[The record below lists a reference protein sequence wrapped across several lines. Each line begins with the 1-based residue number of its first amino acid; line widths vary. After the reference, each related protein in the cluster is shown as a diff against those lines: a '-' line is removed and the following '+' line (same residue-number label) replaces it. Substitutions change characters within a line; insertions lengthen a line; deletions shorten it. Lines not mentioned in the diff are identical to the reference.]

1 MSRVLKEIWKFRAL
15 IWALTSR
22 HLKAR
27 YRGSFFGFL
36 WSFLNPLFLIAV
48 YSLVFKYY
56 MRFPEQ
62 DNYTVFMFTGL
73 LPWIWFSSGL
83 SEGTSSISGGGS
95 LITKAIFPPHVLP
108 LVSIIT
114 NFAHFIFAL
123 PLLFIAMF
131 ISNLSIHATIII
143 APIIMLIQF
152 IFMFGLVMTLASLN
166 VYYRDIQHILGNV
179 ITLWFFLCPI
189 IYPVSSVPNE
199 LKYTIILNPMASI
212 IQSYQQVI
220 LDGTLPNFNALGI
233 IAAIS
238 LLCSYFGCL
247 IFNKYRDQFAE
258 AI

>member
-1 MSRVLKEIWKFRAL
+1 MWKYRAL
-15 IWALTSR
+15 VWALTSR

-48 YSLVFKYY
+48 YSLVFTYY

-83 SEGTSSISGGGS
+83 SEGTSAISGGGS
-95 LITKAIFPPHVLP
+95 LITKAIFPSHVLP

-114 NFAHFIFAL
+114 NLAHFIFAL
-123 PLLFIAMF
+123 PLLLIAMIASG
-131 ISNLSIHATIII
+131 ISPHPTILLLPLII
-143 APIIMLIQF
+143 AIQF
-152 IFMFGLVMTLASLN
+152 LFMFGIILTLSSLN

-189 IYPVSSVPNE
+189 IYPTSAVPE
-199 LKYTIILNPMASI
+199 SLHFTILLNPMATL
-212 IQSYQQVI
+212 IQSYHRVI
-220 LDGTLPNFNALGI
+220 LEGTMPNMQALSLI
-233 IAAIS
+233 TLIS
-238 LLCSYFGCL
+238 ICTTYIGCR
-247 IFNKYRDQFAE
+247 IFNKHRDQFAE